1 MKNVFRELVELTGSE
16 LDTVAGGHVFHFTF
30 ALHGSALHEI
40 VIVGRGNGSLNNGS
54 FNGNGSRSNGN
65 NNGNISIA

>member
-1 MKNVFRELVELTGSE
+1 MKNVFRELFELTASE
-16 LDTVAGGHVFHFTF
+16 LDTVAGGHGFHLIFD
-30 ALHGSALHEI
+30 LHGLALHER
-40 VIVGRGNGSLNNGS
+40 VIVGKGNGSLNNGS